1 MVAQRNGVFDGRMAV
16 WFLAVLTGVLLANF
30 AGPYLPTISSA
41 WLVFSIAGTL
51 IIYRRYRQRVSDLS
65 KREENMVDETSAST
79 AEKTVDA
86 SINQSFAKEFS
97 TLKTHASLSQEDIQ
111 ILETVEGA
119 IRDDR
124 LELYLQPIVNLAD
137 KNIAFYEAF
146 SRMRD
151 EKGFLLRPAD
161 YLETAEK
168 TNHIGFIDNMI
179 LLRSVQA
186 VRELQSNARAA
197 TIFCN
202 ISPATL
208 YDQNFFSLFTQYLDV
223 NPDLSSRLVFEFTYP
238 AIQLVDTSIAKSL
251 ERLSERGFSFSVD
264 HVHRLDLNL
273 AAFKRLNLR
282 YIKVPSSLLVRE
294 DIDGEGKPVSDERFQ
309 TFRDH
314 LRSSGVRIIIEKIE
328 SMEQF
333 ERCKALRL
341 TYGQGNFFG
350 LPRPADAYVKP
361 EEPSLQV
368 AS

>member
-1 MVAQRNGVFDGRMAV
+1 MASGRNSVFDGRMAIY
-16 WFLAVLTGVLLANF
+16 FLAVLTGLVLATL

-51 IIYRRYRQRVSDLS
+51 IVYRRYRQRVSDLL
-65 KREENMVDETSAST
+65 KREENMADETIASS
-79 AEKTVDA
+79 AEKSVDA

-97 TLKTHASLSQEDIQ
+97 ALKTHASLSQEDVQ
-111 ILETVEGA
+111 ILEMVEGA

-137 KNIAFYEAF
+137 NKISFYEAF

-168 TNHIGFIDNMI
+168 TNRIGFIDNMI

-238 AIQLVDTSIAKSL
+238 AIQLVDPTIAKSL

-282 YIKVPSSLLVRE
+282 YIKVPSALLVRE
-294 DIDGEGKPVSDERFQ
+294 DIDGDGKPVSDERFQ
-309 TFRDH
+309 TFRDY

-328 SMEQF
+328 SVQQS

-341 TYGQGNFFG
+341 TYGQGNYFG
-350 LPRPADAYVKP
+350 LPRPAEAYIKP
-361 EEPSLQV
+361 DTSLQA